1 MKGNDKMKRY
11 LAYLLCF
18 MLVISLAFVVSGCE
32 NNDNADETAIDS
44 KEEAPESSSNTDDTT
59 ESEALPEET
68 EEKTPSVDRNSAF
81 PTKLTAAKLHSTT
94 RDIVACQKNSYTY
107 KSGDTTPMYGI
118 ASYDGSYDSG
128 AIYTQVYARNVFFEI
143 ENKVHETDYEKVET
157 LNCKGIAD
165 QNGKVLLPA
174 EYISVSVLNE
184 HYVSAYKA
192 TAKTDSEADAVITLY
207 NYTPPYTPD
216 DITYLYYIGTW
227 HLYDVSS
234 GTAIEIAT
242 GKKETD
248 LRAYGEVIS
257 YRTDDGNY
265 IYQGPDRNPIEGDF
279 HITQNGIIIRGSK
292 QYNYKNELLFEVE
305 EGFMLIEV
313 AGNHDRFVI
322 SKSEKGKSVYKVING
337 KGETISAEFPDSIS
351 VYNDLIVCGE
361 KVYDFDGKQI
371 LDGEYSSVF
380 NKKVGGVSCYILE
393 NGDSV
398 AFLDGELNV
407 LFEGEIKDN
416 TESSEKYNLI
426 YKKATD
432 DTTYFLYYCY
442 NKKDYVQGSKGIG
455 FLMVMNKD
463 DEVIDLLSG
472 EVLLEGY
479 ADYSSETY
487 DGKLFLLAKK
497 NNITDIYLV
506 TAE

>member
-1 MKGNDKMKRY
+1 MKGNVKMKRY

-32 NNDNADETAIDS
+32 NNDNADETAIDP

-59 ESEALPEET
+59 ESEALPDET

-107 KSGDTTPMYGI
+107 KAGDTTPMYGI
-118 ASYDGSYDSG
+118 ASYDGTYDSG
-128 AIYTQVYARNVFFEI
+128 AIYTQVYPRNVFFEI
-143 ENKVHETDYEKVET
+143 ENKAYETNYEKVET
-157 LNCKGIAD
+157 LNYKGIAD
-165 QNGKVLLPA
+165 QNGKVLLPT
-174 EYISVSVLNE
+174 EYVFVSVLNE
-184 HYVSAYKA
+184 RYVSAFKA

-207 NYTPPYTPD
+207 GSATDNLTYHYYTGMWQ
-216 DITYLYYIGTW
+216 LF
-227 HLYDVSS
+227 DVSG
-234 GTAIEIAT
+234 GTPTEIAS
-242 GKKETD
+242 GKRETD
-248 LRAYGEVIS
+248 IRAYGEVIS

-265 IYQGPDRNPIEGDF
+265 IYQGPDRNPIEGNF

-305 EGFMLIEV
+305 EGFMLIDV
-313 AGNHDRFVI
+313 AGHHDRFVI

-337 KGETISAEFPDSIS
+337 KGETISEEFTDSIS

-371 LDGEYSSVF
+371 LDGDYSSVF
-380 NKKVGGVSCYILE
+380 NKNVGGVSCYILE

-432 DTTYFLYYCY
+432 DTTCFLYYCY

-472 EVLLEGY
+472 EVLLDGY
-479 ADYSSETY
+479 SDYLAETY